1 MTEIENCD
9 IITWLLVTFVCGE
22 GTPQMRKG
30 LSFSLFNTPFGS
42 VKIAAIT
49 KMIWEVIQT

>member
-1 MTEIENCD
+1 
-9 IITWLLVTFVCGE
+9 LRG
-22 GTPQMRKG
+22 GTPAKAERLKP
-30 LSFSLFNTPFGS
+30 FLFNTPFGS